1 MWTIQSSIN
10 PEKITEIELILLDQE
25 GKKIQATVTSEC
37 VDRFSKVLFEGGI
50 YMIVFFRVAENISSC
65 VITFN
70 QFKLSFN
77 PSTIIFQSQ
86 SLTIPH
92 YSLTLFTS
100 QRIGN
105 YKNGST
111 YLIDFVG
118 VITHVYA
125 EPFDNLG
132 QEITNAV
139 RIVLIDKRGTC
150 ECVLLGEY
158 VDQFKKMMS
167 ESSTKLSILVLQ
179 FVKINSK
186 RGIAYL
192 ESVKDITKILL
203 NPHMIEVEKLKIDM
217 GYIINSYPLA
227 KREYYSS
234 SKMCKQLEFNGLYP
248 HKTIHE
254 FINSVEDGLF
264 VLCGKMVGLFKVDKW
279 FYPVCF
285 CGAFLNVGNGSYYCG
300 RCHVTVF
307 GGTPKCKVQ
316 VGFQDFTSAALFPM
330 LHNLIKEID
339 CINANGS
346 TFGVSTPEEKV
357 LIDKMVLLIVKKIQ
371 KSDDLSDD
379 VVEVL
384 RMTDDPELIMKYQ
397 MDGNNFTPAKICF
410 DFNKFDFVYLHSI
423 FPTPSSDLVAQSGE
437 FGIPLSS
444 PPCVDVDKNAFVEDN
459 FQAILD
465 STASEFHRKYKE
477 FKIRNDRVMSIVG
490 PSGEGSS
497 SNVN

>member
-10 PEKITEIELILLDQE
+10 PEKITEIHLILLDQE
-25 GKKIQATVTSEC
+25 GKKIQATVTAEC
-37 VDRFSKVLFEGGI
+37 VDRFSRILFEGGI
-50 YMIVFFRVAENISSC
+50 YMIVFFRVEENISSC
-65 VITFN
+65 MITFN

-86 SLTIPH
+86 SLTISH
-92 YSLTLFTS
+92 YSLTLFS
-100 QRIGN
+100 SERIGN

-139 RIVLIDKRGTC
+139 RIVLIDK
-150 ECVLLGEY
+150 
-158 VDQFKKMMS
+158 S
-167 ESSTKLSILVLQ
+167 
-179 FVKINSK
+179 FV
-186 RGIAYL
+186 GFVAC
-192 ESVKDITKILL
+192 T
-203 NPHMIEVEKLKIDM
+203 M
-217 GYIINSYPLA
+217 GYINNSYLLA
-227 KREYYSS
+227 KREYYLS
-234 SKMCKQLEFNGLYP
+234 SKLCKQLEFNGLYP

-254 FINSVEDGLF
+254 FTNSVEDGLF
-264 VLCGKMVGLFKVDKW
+264 ILCGKMVGLFKVDKW

-285 CGAFLNVGNGSYYCG
+285 CGAFLNVGSGSYYCG

-316 VGFQDFTSAALFPM
+316 VGFQDFTYAALFPM
-330 LHNLIKEID
+330 LHNLIEEID
-339 CINANGS
+339 CINANGL

-371 KSDDLSDD
+371 RSDDLSDD
-379 VVEVL
+379 VEIL

-397 MDGNNFTPAKICF
+397 MDGNNFTPAK
-410 DFNKFDFVYLHSI
+410 SI
-423 FPTPSSDLVAQSGE
+423 FPTPSSDLLAQCGE

-465 STASEFHRKYKE
+465 STASEYHRKYKE
-477 FKIRNDRVMSIVG
+477 FKIRNDRVMSIGG
-490 PSGEGSS
+490 PSGEGST